1 MRRCAP
7 AQRLG
12 GQGRRRS
19 GSQPARASSRAF
31 RAPCRRCTRGR
42 VGAVW
47 SRAPRRRR
55 HSSRSS
61 AGREAPES
69 CRGRRPSPKLELQ
82 CVAAGECPPALH
94 RRVST
99 LLGRSRGR
107 SCVGLVP
114 ECAEGCPVGGQR
126 GGGQASGVAR
136 RRDGLAR
143 REAPEDPPTTQL
155 VGPEPVLRQAERL
168 RAAFSERLP
177 LWCRTRCGLNL
188 KALAA
193 LAVVLVVAIGLALH
207 HLWSGR
213 AEPIA
218 APGLTAEEESGETQG
233 MLAPTPSTG
242 SAGADGGAG
251 SAAGASGKSLLVDVV
266 GEVRKPGVHRLPAG
280 SRVEDALRPQAASRP
295 ARRRR
300 A

>member
-1 MRRCAP
+1 M
-7 AQRLG
+7 
-12 GQGRRRS
+12 
-19 GSQPARASSRAF
+19 
-31 RAPCRRCTRGR
+31 
-42 VGAVW
+42 
-47 SRAPRRRR
+47 
-55 HSSRSS
+55 
-61 AGREAPES
+61 
-69 CRGRRPSPKLELQ
+69 
-82 CVAAGECPPALH
+82 
-94 RRVST
+94 
-99 LLGRSRGR
+99 
-107 SCVGLVP
+107 
-114 ECAEGCPVGGQR
+114 GGQR

-280 SRVEDALRPQAASRP
+280 SRVEDALRAAGGVTSGASPEGLNRARP
-295 ARRRR
+295 VADGEQIVVAEQGEEVSPGSGGSGPSPPSAPAVGGVVSLNSATAEQLETLPGIGPVLAQQIVEFRTNQGGFSSVEQLREVSGIGDHRYATLR
-300 A
+300 PLVGP